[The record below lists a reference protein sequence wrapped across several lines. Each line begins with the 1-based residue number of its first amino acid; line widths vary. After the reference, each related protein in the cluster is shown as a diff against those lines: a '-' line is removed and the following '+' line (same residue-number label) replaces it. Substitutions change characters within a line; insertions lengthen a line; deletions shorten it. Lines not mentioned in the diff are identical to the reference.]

1 MKSMDDLLYRMLIP
15 DGTTD
20 ALSVS
25 PSIKVP
31 STFLV
36 ALDVIAGD
44 YGVGEERKRKLKS
57 NGYDVQRVQRC
68 VNEIMSIFDRYG
80 D

>member
-1 MKSMDDLLYRMLIP
+1 MVDFLYRMFVP
-15 DGTTD
+15 NEETD
-20 ALSVS
+20 ALTVT

-31 STFLV
+31 STFIV
-36 ALDVIAGD
+36 AMNVIAGD
-44 YGVGEERKRKLKS
+44 YGVGEERKRKLQS
-57 NGYDVQRVQRC
+57 NGYDAQRVQQC